1 MLSPIVSKLLKYNPS
16 SWCPGH
22 FSLIWGTTPPT
33 HTHTPL
39 PPTLETVFRP
49 LYQPRPHP
57 QDCDL
62 IGVGEKDPCIKY
74 LRWLYCVEL
83 FLVAQLCP
91 TLCDP
96 MDCSPPGSS
105 VHGILQGIL
114 EWIAMLSFRGSFCPR
129 DWTWVSYISFIGRQV
144 LRTTSK
150 QKNKQTNKQNQFKW
164 LFGWMR
170 PQVSSQLA

>member
-1 MLSPIVSKLLKYNPS
+1 MQEIRETWVRSLDQEDPLEEGMVHSPSVLVWKIAWSEEPGGLQSMELQRGGLNWVTEHLRWMCAKLLQS
-16 SWCPGH
+16 C
-22 FSLIWGTTPPT
+22 L
-33 HTHTPL
+33 
-39 PPTLETVFRP
+39 
-49 LYQPRPHP
+49 
-57 QDCDL
+57 
-62 IGVGEKDPCIKY
+62 
-74 LRWLYCVEL
+74 
-83 FLVAQLCP
+83 

>member
-1 MLSPIVSKLLKYNPS
+1 MQEIRETWVRSLDWEDSLEEGMAPCPSVLAWKIVWSEEPGGLKLNWVTEHLRWMCAKLLQS
-16 SWCPGH
+16 C
-22 FSLIWGTTPPT
+22 L
-33 HTHTPL
+33 
-39 PPTLETVFRP
+39 
-49 LYQPRPHP
+49 
-57 QDCDL
+57 
-62 IGVGEKDPCIKY
+62 
-74 LRWLYCVEL
+74 
-83 FLVAQLCP
+83 

-96 MDCSPPGSS
+96 MDYSPPGSS

-114 EWIAMLSFRGSFCPR
+114 VWIAMLSFKGSFWPR

-150 QKNKQTNKQNQFKW
+150 QKKIKTKAQFKW